1 MKFLFITMHLLPM
14 KDCFIYEFISAP
26 YVYKLVNVIAMSV
39 SVYVYY
45 TSVFS
50 KLGIYRIPDG
60 TDKNT
65 DAGSY

>member
-1 MKFLFITMHLLPM
+1 M
-14 KDCFIYEFISAP
+14 KDCFIYKFMSVP
-26 YVYKLVNVIAMSV
+26 YVYKLGRIQYKCNRNM
-39 SVYVYY
+39 YVYY